1 MWSTTK
7 LLIAFKDSPSNPE
20 TEMDNKTLAAIAID
34 DTDSKNGM
42 CTTYV
47 AYLLVEQFLKKG
59 VSFEDYPFLIRLNPN
74 IPWKTRG
81 NGAVSLKFR
90 TEDPEKAYE
99 DACTVIS
106 KYSELENQANPGVVM
121 STISPPNIEVSN
133 FAETALSE
141 VVSRREAISLMKRH
155 NIQYRGWGK
164 QRGLIGALAAIGN
177 LLQHDTTF
185 ELLAFR
191 SKENWG
197 HRRSVDN
204 KSVIDMSRKAYPYTF
219 NCYDEEKRRVLVTPR
234 GPDPVLLGI
243 RGEYPKKVLQAYR
256 MIKIDETVR
265 GYLIFKTNQ
274 GTGAHLKSKLDLG
287 DLKAYRSGHFDCIV
301 AEPPKAGIG
310 GHVYLKVKNEEGY
323 ADCAAYEPTGRFRKA
338 VLSLITGDL
347 IEIAGSVRKRT
358 SKHPTIINM
367 ESLLIKNI
375 AEDIRFVNP
384 DCNVCGK
391 RMSSKGQRQGFH
403 CDSCKKTNR
412 QAEKVKFE
420 NPRTIQV
427 GLYIPPPR
435 AQRHLTKP
443 KQRYLLQ
450 RKVHSPLID
459 HWFN

>member
-1 MWSTTK
+1 MIT
-7 LLIAFKDSPSNPE
+7 LKDSQSNPE
-20 TEMDNKTLAAIAID
+20 TGMDNKTLVVIAID

-42 CTTYV
+42 CTTYI
-47 AYLLVEQFLKKG
+47 AYLLVEQFLRKG
-59 VSFEDYPFLIRLNPN
+59 VSFEDYPTLIRLNPN

-99 DACTVIS
+99 DACMLVS
-106 KYSELENQANPGVVM
+106 KYSELGNQANPGVVM
-121 STISPPNIEVSN
+121 STINPPNIEITN

-177 LLQHDTTF
+177 LLHNDATF

-197 HRRSVDN
+197 HQRAVDN
-204 KSVIDMSRKAYPYTF
+204 ESVKKMSRKVYPDTF
-219 NCYDEEKRRVLVTPR
+219 NCYDEEKKRVLITPR
-234 GPDPVLLGI
+234 GPDPVLLGV
-243 RGEYPKKVLQAYR
+243 RGEYPEKVLQAYK
-256 MIKIDETVR
+256 MIKIDEAVK

-274 GTGAHLKSKLDLG
+274 GTGAHLKSKLDLS
-287 DLKAYRSGHFDCIV
+287 DLKAYRTGHFECTVID
-301 AEPPKAGIG
+301 PPKTGIG

-323 ADCAAYEPTGRFRKA
+323 ADCAAYEPTGRFRKS
-338 VLSLITGDL
+338 VLSLIPGDL
-347 IEIAGSVRKRT
+347 VEIAGSVRRRT
-358 SKHPTIINM
+358 SKHPATINM
-367 ESLLIKNI
+367 ESLLIKKI
-375 AEDIRFVNP
+375 VDDISLINP
-384 DCNVCGK
+384 DCNICGK
-391 RMSSKGQRQGFH
+391 RMSSKGQSQGFY
-403 CDSCKKTNR
+403 CEFCNKIDRK
-412 QAEKVKFE
+412 AEKVKFK

-427 GLYIPPPR
+427 GIYIPPPR

-450 RKVHSPLID
+450 HKTYSSLIE